1 MLKWF
6 SISGILK
13 EVKRIRWPHGKTLAT
28 NSLTVIVFTVFF
40 GIFFGDADQDQE
52 AFVDTRDGFPGNINP
67 GIGGSL
73 NQDSHNIGFGCVAT
87 GSLENECRTGQ
98 R

>member
-28 NSLTVIVFTVFF
+28 NSLTVIVFT
-40 GIFFGDADQDQE
+40 
-52 AFVDTRDGFPGNINP
+52 
-67 GIGGSL
+67 
-73 NQDSHNIGFGCVAT
+73 AT
-87 GSLENECRTGQ
+87 GCAAFGAVSLPWQLANNAKGSVTANKQ
-98 R
+98 VVLIIDLL

>member
-28 NSLTVIVFTVFF
+28 NSLT
-40 GIFFGDADQDQE
+40 DAVPD
-52 AFVDTRDGFPGNINP
+52 FPLH
-67 GIGGSL
+67 GS
-73 NQDSHNIGFGCVAT
+73 HV
-87 GSLENECRTGQ
+87 RHMY
-98 R
+98 

>member
-40 GIFFGDADQDQE
+40 GIFFLLCEVVAS
-52 AFVDTRDGFPGNINP
+52 GFL
-67 GIGGSL
+67 SL
-73 NQDSHNIGFGCVAT
+73 MGM
-87 GSLENECRTGQ
+87 
-98 R
+98 

>member
-40 GIFFGDADQDQE
+40 LLCEVVAS
-52 AFVDTRDGFPGNINP
+52 GFLSL
-67 GIGGSL
+67 IGM
-73 NQDSHNIGFGCVAT
+73 
-87 GSLENECRTGQ
+87 
-98 R
+98 